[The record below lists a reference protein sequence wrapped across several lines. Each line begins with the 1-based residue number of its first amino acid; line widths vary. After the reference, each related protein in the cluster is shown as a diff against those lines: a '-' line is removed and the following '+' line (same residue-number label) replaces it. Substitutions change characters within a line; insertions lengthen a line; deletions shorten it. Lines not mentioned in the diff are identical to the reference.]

1 MSERAAVGCHAL
13 RVKQN
18 EDHPVY
24 LFALTAAQ
32 LQQLADI
39 SRLTR
44 GKAGLEGYQRSIVKA
59 HVENI
64 AAYLNEPGAVFP
76 NAVIL
81 ALPSSVS
88 FSERR
93 GPNNDDGAAIAGHLS
108 IPLPEEG
115 GRKPAWIVDGQQR
128 TTALTKVKNQDYP
141 IPIAAFI
148 ADDVELQRDQFI
160 RINSVHPLDKSLVT
174 ELLPEVSLPISRNL
188 AARRLPSALVGEL
201 AVQQE
206 SPFVGIIKR
215 ASTTPEDRKLAV
227 VTDMSLIHALEESL
241 NQASGCL
248 FPYRNVATGE
258 TDLDAVWSLLLT
270 YWGAVK
276 DVFPDAWGLPPTQS
290 RLMHG
295 VGIRAMGR
303 LMDRMMAAV
312 DPEDD
317 TAGARVHEEL
327 KVLAPHCHWTS
338 GTWDAIGKEWNELQN
353 VHRDVKTLSNYL
365 IRLYTQERFGHR

>member
-1 MSERAAVGCHAL
+1 MSDRPAISCHAL

-18 EDHPVY
+18 VNHPVY

-32 LQQLADI
+32 LQAIADI
-39 SRLTR
+39 SRLART
-44 GKAGLEGYQRSIVKA
+44 KTGLDGYQRGIVKA

-64 AAYLNEPGAVFP
+64 AAYLDEEGAVFP

-81 ALPSSVS
+81 ALPSSVT

-108 IPLPEEG
+108 IPMPEDG

-128 TTALTKVKNQDYP
+128 TTALSKIRNQSYP
-141 IPIAAFI
+141 IPVAAFI
-148 ADDVELQRDQFI
+148 ADEVDLQRDQFV

-174 ELLPEVSLPISRNL
+174 ELLPELSLPISPRL
-188 AARRLPSALVGEL
+188 AAKRIPSALVTEL
-201 AVQQE
+201 AIRE
-206 SPFVGIIKR
+206 DSPFAGLIRR
-215 ASTTPEDRKLAV
+215 ASTPQAERKGAV
-227 VTDMSLIHALEESL
+227 VTDTSLVNALEESL

-258 TDLDAVWSLLLT
+258 TDIDAVWALVVT
-270 YWGAVK
+270 YWDAVRE
-276 DVFPDAWGLPPTQS
+276 VFADAWGLPSTQS

-295 VGIRAMGR
+295 VGIRSMGR

-312 DPEDD
+312 DPDD
-317 TAGARVHEEL
+317 GTAPGRLRDEL
-327 KVLAPHCHWTS
+327 KVLAPHCHWTN
-338 GTWDAIGKEWNELQN
+338 GTWDALGLEWNELQN
-353 VHRDVKTLSNYL
+353 VPRHIRTLSNYL